1 MGFLPIFDDVLGLVS
16 VLAFPMI
23 RPMSIFEWCRKLT
36 ISGSSLW
43 SDLERLPGEEKF
55 CFRSD
60 DSNSLLC
67 LGGEQV
73 ESYSLLPKDDEE

>member
-1 MGFLPIFDDVLGLVS
+1 
-16 VLAFPMI
+16 MI
-23 RPMSIFEWCRKLT
+23 RPTSKFVEWCCKLT

-43 SDLERLPGEEKF
+43 SDLERLPEEF

-67 LGGEQV
+67 LGGEEV
-73 ESYSLLPKDDEE
+73 ESYSLLPKDDEG